1 MTADAPFHSVHPE
14 PLRRKVRAAGL
25 RMLARAAGAA
35 PPPLVQACLT
45 QVAPLA
51 LRQRQHEAT
60 ARNLSAAAGWLDD
73 LEPGLGARLAGDPS
87 ALTRRCGR
95 FAAEQF
101 THWIRLARGAGPGDR
116 RGAWVDDL
124 VHLDPSIET
133 LDRALAGG
141 RGAII
146 VTAHLGDWELLCAR
160 LRRRGHEG
168 AVVGRVRR
176 RDSSHRWLVDMRR
189 AYGVE
194 TIPQDAGAREALG
207 VLKRGGVLGLVTDL
221 QVPRLDNRQVPFFGA
236 PAPTMTAPASFA
248 RAWRA
253 PLIPV
258 RCVRS
263 DGRYVLSVEEPLEL
277 RRDLDRGDAELDLL
291 RRQNEVFGRWIAATP
306 EQWAWYLPRYSTPS

>member
-1 MTADAPFHSVHPE
+1 MTSGGPNHPE
-14 PLRRKVRAAGL
+14 PLRRRARAAGL
-25 RMLARAAGAA
+25 RALARAAGAA
-35 PPPLVQACLT
+35 PPSVVQACLG

-51 LRQRQHEAT
+51 LRRRQHEAVDQ
-60 ARNLSAAAGWLDD
+60 NLTAAAAWLDG
-73 LEPGLGARLAGDPS
+73 LEPGLGRRLAGDPAS
-87 ALTRRCGR
+87 LTRQCGR

-101 THWIRLARGAGPGDR
+101 AHWISLARGAGPGDP
-116 RGAWVDDL
+116 RGEWVDEL
-124 VHLDPSIET
+124 VHLDESIEI
-133 LDRALAGG
+133 LDRTLAGG

-207 VLKRGGVLGLVTDL
+207 VLKRGGVLGLLTDL
-221 QVPRLDNRQVPFFGA
+221 HVPRLDNRQVPFLGA

-253 PLIPV
+253 PLVPV
-258 RCVRS
+258 RCVRTGS
-263 DGRYVLSVEEPLEL
+263 RYALSVEEPLEL
-277 RRDLDRGDAELDLL
+277 RRDLGRQDAELDLL

-306 EQWAWYLPRYSTPS
+306 EQWAWYLPRFSAPG

>member
-1 MTADAPFHSVHPE
+1 MTPGGPNNPE
-14 PLRRKVRAAGL
+14 PLRRRARAAGL
-25 RMLARAAGAA
+25 RALARAAGAA
-35 PPPLVQACLT
+35 PPSVVQACLGK
-45 QVAPLA
+45 VAPLA
-51 LRQRQHEAT
+51 LRQRQHEAVD
-60 ARNLSAAAGWLDD
+60 RNLTAAAAWLDG
-73 LEPGLGARLAGDPS
+73 LEPGLGRRLASDPAS
-87 ALTRRCGR
+87 LTRRCGR

-101 THWIRLARGAGPGDR
+101 AHWIRLARGAEPGDQ
-116 RGAWVDDL
+116 RGEWVDEL
-124 VHLDPSIET
+124 VHLDESIEI
-133 LDRALAGG
+133 LDRTLAGG

-207 VLKRGGVLGLVTDL
+207 VLKRGGVLGLLTDL
-221 QVPRLDNRQVPFFGA
+221 HVPRLDNRQVPFLGV

-253 PLIPV
+253 PLVPV
-258 RCVRS
+258 RCVRTGS
-263 DGRYVLSVEEPLEL
+263 RYVLSVEEPLEL
-277 RRDLDRGDAELDLL
+277 QRDLDRQDAELDLL
-291 RRQNEVFGRWIAATP
+291 RRQNEIFGRWIAATP
-306 EQWAWYLPRYSTPS
+306 EQWAWYLPRFSAPG